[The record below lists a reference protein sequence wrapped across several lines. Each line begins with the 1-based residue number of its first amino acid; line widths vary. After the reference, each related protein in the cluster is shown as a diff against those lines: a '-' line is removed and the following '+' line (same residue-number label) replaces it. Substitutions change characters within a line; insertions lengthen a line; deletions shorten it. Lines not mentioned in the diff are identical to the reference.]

1 MCTCF
6 HACLSQAT
14 STLYL
19 GLLRLTASEIKP
31 DGGDMST
38 SMFIVQ
44 KQYILFHKPYF
55 HGFSK
60 FEYVGLDRV
69 A

>member
-1 MCTCF
+1 MCTCL

-38 SMFIVQ
+38 SMCTVQ
-44 KQYILFHKPYF
+44 KQYIK
-55 HGFSK
+55 S
-60 FEYVGLDRV
+60 E